1 MQKMVKIF
9 SKILDFYK
17 VYSGQEVVKAPEP
30 MIRIGPL
37 SVKGKFFFIK
47 LNQIKI

>member
-9 SKILDFYK
+9 STFLDLYK

-37 SVKGKFFFIK
+37 SVKGRFFL
-47 LNQIKI
+47 LN